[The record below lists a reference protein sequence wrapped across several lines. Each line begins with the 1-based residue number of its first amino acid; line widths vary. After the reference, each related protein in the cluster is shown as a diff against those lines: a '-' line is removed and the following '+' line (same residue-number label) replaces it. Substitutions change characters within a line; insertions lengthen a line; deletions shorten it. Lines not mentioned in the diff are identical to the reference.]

1 MNSAQRKTNPFAQI
15 VGYGLAGLIGAGVA
29 IITLKTLTPSQ
40 NSANPNVQPPMLSSA
55 QRPKVTMQEGD
66 FVALAAKQV
75 EPAVVRIDTE
85 QVIRLAPNPALNDPV
100 LREFL
105 GLGDT
110 PPEAQQ
116 KLQRGI
122 GSGFIIDRNGTILT
136 NAHVLQGA
144 DKVTVTLTDGRTF
157 RGEVRGTDELLDLAV
172 VKVDAKNQELPVVPL
187 GDSSKVQVGDWAIA
201 VGNPLGLNN
210 SVTLGIISN
219 LSRSSS
225 QIGMPDK
232 RLDLIQTDAAINPG
246 NSGGPLLNK
255 SGEVIGINTA
265 IRAEA
270 QGIGFAIPIN
280 TAKAA
285 AIALA
290 DGKQV
295 AHPYLGVHIATLT
308 PDLARENN
316 RAPNAPIQLPEING
330 AAVLQAPPNSPAGA
344 AGIRPGDVIVDI
356 NGQAITT
363 AEQLQRIVENSQ
375 VNQTLQI
382 KIRRSSQTVSLSIR
396 VGNLQ
401 PTR

>member
-1 MNSAQRKTNPFAQI
+1 MKPEQLKKIPGIS
-15 VGYGLAGLIGAGVA
+15 VLSYGLAGFLGAVIAIVSLKGTPPKEVA
-29 IITLKTLTPSQ
+29 AILQT
-40 NSANPNVQPPMLSSA
+40 A
-55 QRPKVTMQEGD
+55 QRSSITTQNGD
-66 FVALAAKQV
+66 FVAATAKQV

-85 QVIRLAPNPALNDPV
+85 QVIRLNPNAALNDPF

-105 GLGDT
+105 GLGDA
-110 PPEAQQ
+110 PPESQQ

-122 GSGFIIDRNGTILT
+122 GSGFIIERDGTILT

-157 RGEVRGTDELLDLAV
+157 RGEVRGTDKLLDLAV
-172 VKVDAKNQELPVVPL
+172 VKIDAKNQELPVVPL

-210 SVTLGIISN
+210 TVTLGIVSN

-225 QIGMPDK
+225 QVGMSDK
-232 RLDLIQTDAAINPG
+232 RLDFIQTDAAINPG

-280 TAKAA
+280 KAKEAA
-285 AIALA
+285 TALA
-290 DGKQV
+290 AGKRV
-295 AHPYLGVHIATLT
+295 AHPYLGVHIETLT

-316 RAPNAPIQLPEING
+316 NAPNAPIQLPETNG
-330 AAVLQAPPNSPAGA
+330 AVVLQAPPNSPAGA
-344 AGIRPGDVIVDI
+344 AGIRPGDVIVAI
-356 NGQAITT
+356 NGQTIAT
-363 AEQLQRIVENSQ
+363 AEQLQQIVENSQ
-375 VNQTLQI
+375 VNQTLQM
-382 KIRRSSQTVSLSIR
+382 KVQRGSQTISLKIQ

-401 PTR
+401 PTN

>member
-1 MNSAQRKTNPFAQI
+1 MKPEQLKKFPWIS
-15 VGYGLAGLIGAGVA
+15 VLSYGLAGFFGAAIAIVSLKGTLPKEVA
-29 IITLKTLTPSQ
+29 ATPQAVQRSSITTQ
-40 NSANPNVQPPMLSSA
+40 G
-55 QRPKVTMQEGD
+55 GD
-66 FVALAAKQV
+66 FVAVAAKQV

-85 QVIRLAPNPALNDPV
+85 QVIRLAPNPALNDPF

-110 PPEAQQ
+110 PPESQQ
-116 KLQRGI
+116 KLRRGI

-210 SVTLGIISN
+210 TVTLGIVSN

-225 QIGMPDK
+225 QIGMFDK
-232 RLDLIQTDAAINPG
+232 RLDFIQTDAAINPG

-280 TAKAA
+280 KAKEAA
-285 AIALA
+285 TALA
-290 DGKQV
+290 AGKQV
-295 AHPYLGVHIATLT
+295 AHPYLGVHIETLT
-308 PDLARENN
+308 PDLARDNN
-316 RAPNAPIQLPEING
+316 SAPNTPIQLPEING
-330 AAVLQAPPNSPAGA
+330 AVVLQAPPNSPAGA

-356 NGQAITT
+356 NGQTITT
-363 AEQLQRIVENSQ
+363 AEQLQQIVESSQ

-382 KIRRSSQTVSLSIR
+382 KVRRGSQTVSLAIR

>member
-1 MNSAQRKTNPFAQI
+1 MQSEYRKKNPWI
-15 VGYGLAGLIGAGVA
+15 PVLSYGLVGFLGAAIAIFSLKGNLPKEVA
-29 IITLKTLTPSQ
+29 ATPQ
-40 NSANPNVQPPMLSSA
+40 LL
-55 QRPKVTMQEGD
+55 QRPGISTLEGD
-66 FVALAAKQV
+66 FVAAAAKQV
-75 EPAVVRIDTE
+75 EPGVVRIDTE
-85 QVIRLAPNPALNDPV
+85 QVLRLAPNPALNDPF

-105 GLGDT
+105 GLSDT
-110 PPEAQQ
+110 PLESQQ

-122 GSGFIIDRNGTILT
+122 GSGFIIDRIGIILT

-144 DKVTVTLTDGRTF
+144 DKVTITLTDGRTF
-157 RGEVRGTDELLDLAV
+157 RGDVRGTDELLDLAV
-172 VKVDAKNQELPVVPL
+172 VKIDAKNQDLPVVPI

-210 SVTLGIISN
+210 TVTLGIVSN

-280 TAKAA
+280 TAKVAA
-285 AIALA
+285 TALA

-295 AHPYLGVHIATLT
+295 AHPYLGVHIVTLT

-316 RAPNAPIQLPEING
+316 NASNAPIQLPEVNG
-330 AAVLQAPPNSPAGA
+330 AVVLQAPPNSPAGA

-363 AEQLQRIVENSQ
+363 AEQLQQIVEKSQ
-375 VNQTLQI
+375 VNQVLRI
-382 KIRRSSQTVSLSIR
+382 KVRRGGQTISLSTR

-401 PTR
+401 STP